1 MNIVERLQNEKY
13 DCCNDNLRCNGEIM
27 TEAANEI
34 ERLRQKN
41 EKLEEQNSML
51 NQMVINL
58 IGKEVAHVKV
68 HKPKATGDK

>member
-1 MNIVERLQNEKY
+1 MDLQKAAVAAA
-13 DCCNDNLRCNGEIM
+13 
-27 TEAANEI
+27 EAANEI

-68 HKPKATGDK
+68 HKPKKTKGE